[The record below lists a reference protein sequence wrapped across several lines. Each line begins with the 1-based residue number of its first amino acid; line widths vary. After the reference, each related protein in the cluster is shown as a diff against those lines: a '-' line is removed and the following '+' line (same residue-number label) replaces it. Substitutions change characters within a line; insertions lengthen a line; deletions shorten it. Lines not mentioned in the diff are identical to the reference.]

1 MFVIVFGC
9 GIGKEDYNFE
19 KFCYYCIIIMID
31 VDVDGVYIWMLLFM
45 FLYCQMLDMIECGY
59 VYIVQLLFY
68 KIKVGKDEWYL
79 KDDVEFNVY
88 MLWLVL

>member
-45 FLYCQMLDMIECGY
+45 FLYC
-59 VYIVQLLFY
+59 
-68 KIKVGKDEWYL
+68 
-79 KDDVEFNVY
+79 
-88 MLWLVL
+88 